1 MTSPEINS
9 NLQSVSRYYDHTE
22 SRVGYKYLFGGTKHF
37 GWYAPGD
44 RAWHFRSALRRME
57 DELVRRLQVSEDEQ
71 VLDAGC
77 GVGDVARTVAA
88 KCRVS
93 VVGIDVLEYNLD
105 EARRRSS
112 AAGLDQVTSFQ
123 LGDYHV
129 LDFQDSTFDAVY
141 TMETL
146 VHAAD
151 PAKALSEFRRVL
163 RPGGRL
169 IMFEYSH
176 APVEAMTPD
185 ARRALERVCDLGA
198 MPTWLMLDDGR
209 MQQLLEAEGFTDVR
223 AEDVTDRMLPM
234 LRVFSVLGRFP
245 YLMGRVLGKV
255 PKVVNAMSGVEW
267 YRHRSVWRY
276 NIYTATNSD

>member
-9 NLQSVSRYYDHTE
+9 NLQSVWRYYDHTE
-22 SRVGYKYLFGGTKHF
+22 SRVGYKYLLGGTKHF

-44 RAWHFRSALRRME
+44 RAWRFQRALRRME
-57 DELVRRLQVSEDEQ
+57 DELTQRLQVSEGAR

-88 KCRVS
+88 RCGIS
-93 VVGIDVLEYNLD
+93 VVGIDVLEYNLK
-105 EARRRSS
+105 EARKRSS
-112 AAGLDQVTSFQ
+112 SAGLDQVTSFQ

-129 LDFQDSTFDAVY
+129 LDFPDRTFDAVY

-151 PAKALSEFRRVL
+151 PSKVLSEFRRVL
-163 RPGGRL
+163 KPGGRL
-169 IMFEYSH
+169 VMFEYSH
-176 APVEAMTPD
+176 APAEAMTAD
-185 ARRALERVCDLGA
+185 ARGALERVCDLGA
-198 MPTWLMLDDGR
+198 MPTWLMLEYGR
-209 MQQLLEAEGFTDVR
+209 MEQLLGAEGFKDVC

-234 LRVFSVLGRFP
+234 LRAFSVLGRFP

-276 NIYTATNSD
+276 NIYTATSSD